1 MSPSLGGRG
10 RAGAGGGAGSAPLG
24 GSHFLP
30 FVEMAMW
37 SSTTAVKYSA
47 VAGLATLAKVE
58 ENKEAMGQVGALEC
72 LATIVYDGLEL
83 QQEEAPESWDSFP
96 GLGGALAKAQQRTKA
111 DLKLRRLAATTLAD
125 LITNTENQK
134 KFVGGEDIGGGIEKT
149 IGLLRAT
156 KSAGLQ
162 QALMAMLVT
171 LAGSDDF
178 KERLVNLGALAPVL
192 QVAAKGDERSR
203 LHAFNTC
210 CRLSQNGN
218 NQAKWGKQNVL
229 EVLRW
234 MDFEGLEIKFHMI
247 TMETLRRLAQ
257 RAENAVV
264 IAEAPGGTTA
274 ISHLLD
280 AEEYDDDVRGLAMRC
295 ISQIAETPETRDRLG
310 TREILGACQVNLGR
324 DFVSRGFTA
333 VRLELAVVYMLAQ
346 CDDNLVKLSTPGW
359 LDAMC
364 RHVLDCKD
372 KVCRRTAVKTAHLI
386 CTKPGNE
393 DLVLPFIP
401 RLCHAMC
408 FNSNIEV
415 QVHIAQVLAHM
426 TLWDGCSA
434 YMRDYFQDCM
444 NLLASWAN
452 EKSHK
457 VKKTKKS
464 KDEEPVSPSKD
475 PGSHDPEVLNYLAS
489 QIAANICNDAE
500 FKPRVPNLMSLVQCF
515 MGLTWS
521 KDKKTQEN
529 TTRLINMVSDT
540 SDQNKQT
547 LVGMGLVWRL
557 KKMKKSASVSGAT
570 KILAKNTL
578 STHLEFHTAAITIQ
592 CIARGFLY
600 RKMKEK
606 AAAQAA
612 AARERRRAAAAEAY

>member
-1 MSPSLGGRG
+1 MSPSRGGRG
-10 RAGAGGGAGSAPLG
+10 RGGAGAGAGAGSASPLR

-83 QQEEAPESWDSFP
+83 QNEEAGDTWDSTP

-125 LITNTENQK
+125 LITNAENQK

-171 LAGSDDF
+171 LAGSDDY
-178 KERLVNLGALAPVL
+178 KERLVDLGVLPPVL
-192 QVAAKGDERSR
+192 QVATKGDERSR

-218 NQAKWGKQNVL
+218 NQVKWGKQNVL

-234 MDFEGLEIKFHMI
+234 MEFEGLEIKFHMI
-247 TMETLRRLAQ
+247 TMETLRRLAHK
-257 RAENAVV
+257 AENAIV
-264 IAEAPGGTTA
+264 IAESPGGTTA
-274 ISHLLD
+274 ISRLLD

-310 TREILGACQVNLGR
+310 TGEILGACQVNLGR
-324 DFVSRGFTA
+324 DFDGRGFTA
-333 VRLELAVVYMLAQ
+333 VRLELAVVHMLAQ
-346 CDDNLVKLSTPGW
+346 CPDNLVKLSTSGW

-364 RHVLDCKD
+364 RHVLECKD

-393 DLVLPFIP
+393 ELVLPFIP
-401 RLCHAMC
+401 KLCHAMC
-408 FNSNIEV
+408 FNSNLEV
-415 QVHIAQVLAHM
+415 QVHIAQVLSHM
-426 TLWDGCSA
+426 TLTEGCSV
-434 YMRDYFQDCM
+434 YMRDYFQDIM
-444 NLLASWAN
+444 NLLAPWAS

-457 VKKTKKS
+457 PKRTS
-464 KDEEPVSPSKD
+464 RAAEPVSPSK
-475 PGSHDPEVLNYLAS
+475 PGSHDPDMLNFLAS
-489 QIAANICNDAE
+489 QIAANMCTDIE
-500 FKPRVPNLMSLVQCF
+500 FKSRVPNLMSLVQSF

-529 TTRLINMVSDT
+529 TTRLINTVSDT
-540 SDQNKQT
+540 SDEDKQT

-557 KKMKKSASVSGAT
+557 KKMKQSSSVSGAT